1 MDFLR
6 ASGEKRY
13 ELAIRDAKPVENA
26 DAAWEAAAQFAL
38 IGIFVILLGVLVY
51 IGRPVIMPVVA
62 GVIIA
67 TILSPIVRTA
77 AGYGIRPPI
86 TALVLALVVVGLV
99 SLAVTLVAGPVSE
112 WIARGPEIGALIKEK
127 FAILERPLAA
137 LKEIQHSLTGGGTGP
152 AVQVE
157 AGQAALVA
165 PVVAFVTPAAA
176 QILLFVGTLLFYL
189 IGQQDFRR
197 RFAML
202 FADREA
208 RLRFLRITSDIERNL
223 TGYIGVFTV
232 INIALGTVV
241 ALGAWA
247 FGFPN
252 PVIFGVIAAI
262 LNYIPYIG
270 PGITAF
276 IIFAVG
282 LVSFP
287 TLGQALLPMLCFVA
301 VTTVEGHFITPA
313 VIGRRLTLNP
323 FMVFLA
329 LAFWTWMWGP
339 VGSFLAVPLCIVA
352 IVTFHH
358 LYPTE
363 DTAKLPG

>member
-1 MDFLR
+1 VEFLR
-6 ASGEKRY
+6 ASSETRY
-13 ELAIRDAKPVENA
+13 ELAIKDAKPVENVG
-26 DAAWEAAAQFAL
+26 AAWETVAQFAI
-38 IGIFVILLGVLVY
+38 IGIFVMLLGVLVY

-67 TILSPIVRTA
+67 TILSPLVRRA
-77 AGYGIRPPI
+77 AKIGIRPPI
-86 TALVLALVVVGLV
+86 TALVIALVVVGIV
-99 SLAVTLVAGPVSE
+99 SLAITLLASPVSE
-112 WIARGPEIGALIKEK
+112 WLARGPEIGALIKQK

-137 LKEIQHSLTGGGTGP
+137 LKEMQDSLTGGAGP

-157 AGQAALVA
+157 TGQAALVA
-165 PVVAFVTPAAA
+165 PVVAFVTPAVA
-176 QILLFVGTLLFYL
+176 QILLFVGTLIFYL

-197 RFAML
+197 RVAML
-202 FADREA
+202 FPEREA
-208 RLRFLRITSDIERNL
+208 KLRFLRITTDIERNL
-223 TGYIGVFTV
+223 TGYIGVFTI
-232 INIALGTVV
+232 INVALGTVV

-252 PVIFGVIAAI
+252 PVIFGVVAAI

-270 PGITAF
+270 PGINAF
-276 IIFAVG
+276 ILFAVG

-287 TLGQALLPMLCFVA
+287 TLGQAVLPPLCFIV
-301 VTTVEGHFITPA
+301 VTTIEGHFITPA

-323 FMVFLA
+323 FLVFLA

-339 VGSFLAVPLCIVA
+339 VGSFLAVPFCIVA

-358 LYPTE
+358 LYPT
-363 DTAKLPG
+363 DDATKLPG